1 MNRPEI
7 IAQRLRTAR
16 QFEKLTQVQLSS
28 QIPCD
33 PQIISNIER
42 QKYRMS
48 IDNAIA
54 ISKILGVRV
63 TWLLDLEEEDEM
75 SKVWNGSDCGNSE
88 QTLS

>member
-16 QFEKLTQVQLSS
+16 QFEKLTQVQLAS

-42 QKYRMS
+42 QKNRMS
-48 IDNAIA
+48 IDTAIA
-54 ISKILGVRV
+54 ISKILNVRV

-75 SKVWNGSDCGNSE
+75 SKVWNGSDSGNSE